1 MLITLYLIFCTSG
14 STIETGAHQ
23 LVRMA
28 EPWASEILL
37 SLPPP
42 PTTPH
47 WSYRHALWYPTSYTG
62 SGDLNSGTRTS
73 RPSHLPNQSLC
84 FLDQHLPQGCASK
97 TCPWVSVR
105 CTVIGNCPEAYNL
118 AVLTGSA
125 MDATPCLMS
134 LKSSLLRTPGGAL
147 LSPHKETDWFFS
159 STCIESHQQWSWVLI
174 THPPFFILIITK
186 DNFQRQEQKSTEKSP
201 CLAHKALGLV
211 PGIT

>member
-14 STIETGAHQ
+14 STIETGAHR

-37 SLPPP
+37 SPSPPP
-42 PTTPH
+42 PH

-62 SGDLNSGTRTS
+62 SGDLNSGTQTS
-73 RPSHLPNQSLC
+73 RPSHLPSQSLC

-105 CTVIGNCPEAYNL
+105 CTVIRNCPEAYNL
-118 AVLTGSA
+118 ADLTGSA

-134 LKSSLLRTPGGAL
+134 LKSSLLRTTWGR
-147 LSPHKETDWFFS
+147 SPLPTQGNIDFF
-159 STCIESHQQWSWVLI
+159 QQHVY
-174 THPPFFILIITK
+174 
-186 DNFQRQEQKSTEKSP
+186 RKSP
-201 CLAHKALGLV
+201 AMIVGFD
-211 PGIT
+211 